1 MRSRI
6 AVAFLFASIASAL
19 PAAAQV
25 SGEGVYKQRCAT
37 CHDSGSP
44 RVPPREELK
53 KRSVASILRTMDFG
67 VMNNVAT
74 KLRQDEREAVASYL
88 GIPGGNAQPPA
99 SAYCSDRTVK
109 ITGRT
114 KAEW

>member
-1 MRSRI
+1 MRALISI
-6 AVAFLFASIASAL
+6 TFLLAVVAPVV

-25 SGEGVYKQRCAT
+25 SGEAVYKQRCAL

-44 RVPPREELK
+44 RVPPRDELK

-74 KLRQDEREAVASYL
+74 KLRQDEREAVAAYL
-88 GIPGGNAQPPA
+88 GIPGGNGQPPA
-99 SAYCSDRTVK
+99 SAYCADRTVK
-109 ITGRT
+109 
-114 KAEW
+114 